1 MSAIPLSD
9 VGHFDEVMQL
19 HWPRIFKLV
28 LLYVRDKEL
37 AEDLTQ
43 DCFWNAYKGWKRF
56 RGDCSVNTWLSRI
69 AVNVIRN
76 YVRSQRIQ
84 FWCRASYAASKDIAD
99 RLPDSRVAPDLNLIM
114 QERVHTIWKA
124 VKVVSP
130 KQRMVFRL
138 RFAEELEIHEI
149 AAAMGITEGAVKVH
163 LFRAVAT
170 VRRKLRV

>member
-1 MSAIPLSD
+1 MSTIPLSD
-9 VGHFDEVMQL
+9 IGHFDEVMQL
-19 HWPRIFKLV
+19 HWPRIFQLV
-28 LLYVRDKEL
+28 LVSVRDREL

-43 DCFWNAYKGWKRF
+43 DCFWNAYKGWKWF

-76 YVRSQRIQ
+76 YVRSQRVQ
-84 FWCRASYAASKDIAD
+84 FWRKASYTTSSDVVD
-99 RLPDSRVAPDLNLIM
+99 RLPDFTIPKDLDLIM

-124 VKVVSP
+124 VNVVSP